1 MILFRTSEVMIPHSN
16 LNSIFQ
22 STISASRSLIKKCVF
37 LNQSLAF
44 LARGR
49 RKDVQALINIFVNPR
64 LTRALGVRELIT
76 RSKID
81 ANPRPHFVVS
91 KYRSKIEVSV
101 HWFAGVLQS
110 LFSPT

>member
-1 MILFRTSEVMIPHSN
+1 MIPHLN
-16 LNSIFQ
+16 LNSILSQRDFGV
-22 STISASRSLIKKCVF
+22 RRLIKKCLF
-37 LNQSLAF
+37 LNQSLAL

-49 RKDVQALINIFVNPR
+49 RKDVQALINIFVNP
-64 LTRALGVRELIT
+64 TRALGVRELIT

-110 LFSPT
+110 LFSPS